1 MAKDD
6 PDVWFEPKR
15 FGLGAGLP
23 VAWQGWALLIGYL
36 AAVLALSQVLAARHR
51 VAFVAVTIAL
61 TLAMMAVAAQH
72 TRGGWRWRWGED
84 E

>member
-15 FGLGAGLP
+15 YGLGAGLP
-23 VAWQGWALLIGYL
+23 VAWQGWVLIAGYL
-36 AAVLALSQVLAARHR
+36 VVLFGMAAVLAARRPTLFMALAIVLTAGML
-51 VAFVAVTIAL
+51 VIS
-61 TLAMMAVAAQH
+61 AQH
-72 TRGGWRWRWGED
+72 TRGGWHWRWGGD